1 MGKGALCLKVF
12 VARQAIFNRKKQVVA
27 YELLFRDGSSNS
39 FPNIAEDKAT
49 AKLILDNQLNLGTRY
64 LTSGKKALINIGP
77 DSLKQELATF
87 LPANDVIL
95 ELLETIQ
102 PTQENYELVRSL
114 FHQNYKLALD
124 DFVYEPA
131 WNPFLKLIRLI
142 KFDVMQNPLPT
153 IVPIVEELKQQKNI
167 KLLAE
172 KIETEEEYQLAKKMG
187 FHFFQG
193 YFFAKPRVI
202 EETDIEFNYTIVMLI
217 YTEVLKPNLNIA
229 KIAVLFSQDTALAF
243 KLLRLIN
250 SGVFPIKSKIESIRQ
265 ALVYLGYERIK
276 KFVGLIM
283 TAHVA
288 KTKPLELTRI
298 SIVRARFC
306 ELIGNKIKPDSGS
319 SCFLVGLF
327 SLLDAILDRPMEKLV
342 VQLPFPDELQKALL
356 GEANFHYYVLNIVKA
371 YESGSWWKLQ
381 KACQYLNLNDECLP
395 EFHAAAILWA
405 DMYKD
410 KAF

>member
-1 MGKGALCLKVF
+1 LKVF

-77 DSLKQELATF
+77 ESLKQELATF

-102 PTQENYELVRSL
+102 PSEENYERVRSL
-114 FHQNYKLALD
+114 FHQRYKLALD
-124 DFVYEPA
+124 DFIYDEG
-131 WNPFLKLIRLI
+131 WQPFLKLVRLI
-142 KFDVMQNPLPT
+142 KFDVMQTPLDT
-153 IVPIVEELKQQKNI
+153 LGPIIAELKQQRNI

-172 KIETEEEYQLAKKMG
+172 KIETEEEYEIAKKMG

-202 EETDIEFNYTIVMLI
+202 EENDIEFNYTIVMLI
-217 YTEVLKPNLNIA
+217 YTEVLKPNLNVT
-229 KIAVLFSQDTALAF
+229 KIAQLFSQDTALAY

-250 SGVFPIKSKIESIRQ
+250 SGVFPIKSKIESIKQ
-265 ALVYLGYERIK
+265 ALVYLGYERTK

-288 KTKPLELTRI
+288 EGKPTELTRM

-306 ELIGNKIKPDSGS
+306 ELIGGQVQSNSGS
-319 SCFLVGLF
+319 ACFLVGLF
-327 SLLDAILDRPMEKLV
+327 SLLDAILDRPMEKV
-342 VQLPFPDELQKALL
+342 VDKLPFPEELQKALL

-381 KACQYLNLNDECLP
+381 KACQYLNISDECLP